1 MMRAFRHQRTGKEM
15 LFRKMQKFTT
25 LSEPSASAL
34 KNLDNP
40 LPLYILLVQLKGKLC
55 FLLFGELIVIFVWLS
70 KLSLKLREGL
80 FTASQL
86 KTNIDIIIGKAF
98 L

>member
-1 MMRAFRHQRTGKEM
+1 MEV
-15 LFRKMQKFTT
+15 QKITT

-34 KNLDNP
+34 KNLDN
-40 LPLYILLVQLKGKLC
+40 LMSLYILLVQLKGKLC

-70 KLSLKLREGL
+70 KLSLRLREGL

-98 L
+98 FDMQCSLIMCALVW